1 MRPSLMMRMTI
12 RGCPGGGAL
21 VGIEGMHSVNVGRM
35 SSFPYGEVD
44 THADQML
51 CYARYQYIVAT

>member
-1 MRPSLMMRMTI
+1 MMRMTI